1 MFQITPLDKTPE
13 PTSVIHR
20 LKIIVVRLGSLLEII
35 LILSFW
41 WLIFSQQES
50 FAGFTLKEIVTYILV
65 GNIIGFT
72 ASFLWSRII
81 AKDLKSTDSK
91 MIIYKP
97 LRYFCYILTH
107 ALSRCLVPLIISVG
121 LNLLLLQILIG
132 SFPVNLNIPTLSV
145 MLIIIILAF
154 FTEFMI
160 AYLINLYIFW
170 TIESV
175 DVYRV
180 ILRFKKL
187 LSGAYFPLTIL
198 PLAFS
203 QIILLLPFAYSF
215 YVPTQLYLGKV
226 SLAQGIAGIFI
237 QLFWII
243 VLYIIIKFAWSR
255 KRAKINKQ
263 TRL

>member
-13 PTSVIHR
+13 PTGFIKH
-20 LKIIVVRLGSLLEII
+20 LKIIIVRLGSILEIV

-50 FAGFTLKEIVTYILV
+50 FAGFTLKEIITYILV
-65 GNIIGFT
+65 GNIISFT
-72 ASFLWSRII
+72 ASFLWSRMI
-81 AKDLKSTDSK
+81 AKDIKGTDSK

-97 LRYFCYILTH
+97 FRYFRYILTH
-107 ALSRCLVPLIISVG
+107 AFSRCFAPLMISIG

-132 SFPVNLNIPTLSV
+132 SFPLNLNIPILST
-145 MLIIIILAF
+145 MLVIIILAF

-203 QIILLLPFAYSF
+203 QTILLLPFAYSF
-215 YVPTQLYLGKV
+215 YVPTQLYLGKI
-226 SLAQGIAGIFI
+226 SLTQGIAGIFI

-243 VLYIIIKFAWSR
+243 ILYVIIKFAWS
-255 KRAKINKQ
+255 KKHAKINKQ